1 MNKLMV
7 LPILLGLFIAACSGP
22 ADAPVEPAAPTTT
35 LVPTTAPA
43 STAAPESEP
52 DQPAAPPIELATP
65 AVHKGELLLDQAGT
79 HFSGSGTCAMCHSEM
94 VDEAGTDVSIDTFWR
109 STMMANAAR
118 DPYWQ
123 ASVREEIQ
131 SHPAYQAV
139 IEDTCATCHMPMA
152 RFTAAAAGK
161 QGQIFES
168 GFLDPAHELHPLA
181 LDGVSCTLCHQI
193 EQSNLGEESSFNGGF
208 SIDPDLP
215 TGERVNYGPFP
226 VKRGLAQL
234 MQQVSG
240 FIPVESLHVKEAELC
255 ATCHTLYTPTIDAN
269 GEIVGQFPEQTPYLE
284 WLNSDYQDT
293 LSCQGCHMP
302 EAEGGVVL
310 STMGRAEPRSP
321 FSRHEFV
328 GGNAYMLT
336 ILPTFGEELGVT
348 ASTDQFNGS
357 IERVKAQL
365 QNRTATVELT
375 DVSRSEGQL
384 TATVLVTSQTGHK
397 FPTGFPSRR
406 SWLHLTLQDANG
418 AVIFESGGFD
428 QVGLI
433 NGNDN
438 DADPAAYEPHYSAI
452 TDPGQVQIYE
462 AIIQDSAGNV
472 TTTLLKGAGYLKD
485 NRLLPAGFNKA
496 TAPADV
502 AVAGQAGEDQDF
514 LGGEDQV
521 QYVIELGGYEGPF
534 TLTAELLYQ
543 SIGYRWVEN
552 LAHHE
557 GPEIERFL
565 RYNQTV
571 PNVPLVVSRTTQE
584 IE

>member
-1 MNKLMV
+1 MNELTV
-7 LPILLGLFIAACSGP
+7 WPIILALLVAACSGP
-22 ADAPVEPAAPTTT
+22 AGAPAAPTTT
-35 LVPTTAPA
+35 FAPTLAPT
-43 STAAPESEP
+43 SSAAPESELA
-52 DQPAAPPIELATP
+52 QPTELATP
-65 AVHKGELLLDQAGT
+65 AAYKGELLPDEAGT
-79 HFSGSGTCAMCHSEM
+79 HFAGSGTCAMCHSEM

-131 SHPAYQAV
+131 SHPEYQAV

-152 RFTAAAAGK
+152 RFTAVAAGG
-161 QGQIFES
+161 QGQIFET
-168 GFLDPAHELHPLA
+168 GFLDPAHELHELA

-193 EQSNLGEESSFNGGF
+193 EPSNLGEVSSFNGGF
-208 SIDPDLP
+208 SIDSDLP
-215 TGERVNYGPFP
+215 SGERVNYGPFP
-226 VKRGLAQL
+226 VRPGLAQL

-240 FIPVESLHVKEAELC
+240 FIPVESLHVKQAELC
-255 ATCHTLYTPTIDAN
+255 AACHTLYTPTIDAG
-269 GEIVGQFPEQTPYLE
+269 GEIVGQFPEQMPFLE

-321 FSRHEFV
+321 FGRHEFV

-365 QNRTATVELT
+365 KNRTATVELT
-375 DVSRSEGQL
+375 DASRSESQL

-397 FPTGFPSRR
+397 FPTGFPARR

-418 AVIFESGGFD
+418 SVIFESGGFN
-428 QVGLI
+428 QVGSI
-433 NGNDN
+433 AGNDN
-438 DADPAAYEPHYSAI
+438 DADPAAYEPHYSTI
-452 TDPGQVQIYE
+452 TEPGQVQIYE
-462 AIIQDSAGNV
+462 AIIQDAAGDV

-485 NRLLPAGFNKA
+485 NRLLPAGFDKA

-514 LGGEDQV
+514 LGGEDRV
-521 QYVIELGGYEGPF
+521 QYVIETGGYEGPF

-552 LAHHE
+552 LARYE
-557 GPEIERFL
+557 GPEIDRFL

-571 PNVPLVVSRTTQE
+571 PNVPLVVSRTTLE